1 MVDGLD
7 VVAVRV
13 EDEGRVVVAT
23 VGTLARAAVVLSSCG
38 QGRGMELVYLSLA
51 GRREGDVRSDVRRVT
66 EANRKRL
73 VVVSA
78 VANAEAQ

>member
-1 MVDGLD
+1 VVDGLD

-23 VGTLARAAVVLSSCG
+23 VGALARAAVVLSS
-38 QGRGMELVYLSLA
+38 RGERRGVELVYLSLA
-51 GRREGDVRSDVRRVT
+51 GGGKGDVRADVRRVA
-66 EANRKRL
+66 EANCERL

>member
-1 MVDGLD
+1 
-7 VVAVRV
+7 
-13 EDEGRVVVAT
+13 
-23 VGTLARAAVVLSSCG
+23 
-38 QGRGMELVYLSLA
+38 MELVYLSLA